1 MGDKMRIFAD
11 HEQAIKELL
20 RELKELGITVP
31 ISHMQDKWVKGDKN
45 FYTKELIGYSYKVSQ
60 ADKKLDE
67 MVRFLYPGEAG
78 DGVIDYCQKELS
90 DRLAGVARNPGEA
103 HKSRYSIWEE
113 FLEDQQKFSYT
124 YSERISDPALES
136 DQIKKVIEELTESPD
151 SRQAIVQIFNY
162 LYDDKNIGGKHRI
175 PCSLHYQF
183 LLRNKKLHGIYCM
196 RSNDLLT
203 HYVVDI
209 WLACQIQMHIAKMLS
224 RRLGEEVGVGSF
236 TYFGGSLHAYAKD
249 FPNFVF

>member
-1 MGDKMRIFAD
+1 MRIFSD
-11 HEQAIKELL
+11 HDQAIKELL

-31 ISHMQDKWVKGDKN
+31 LTHMQDKWVKGDKDY
-45 FYTKELIGYSYKVSQ
+45 YTRELIGYSYKVSQ

-67 MVRFLYPGEAG
+67 MVRFLYPGKEG
-78 DGVIDYCQKELS
+78 DDILEYCQLELQ
-90 DRLAGVARNPGEA
+90 DRLAGVAKNPGEA
-103 HKSRYSIWEE
+103 HKSRYSLWEE
-113 FLEDQQKFSYT
+113 FLEDKQKFSYT
-124 YSERISDPALES
+124 YSERIADPNLEIN
-136 DQIKKVIEELTESPD
+136 QVQKVIDELKESPD
-151 SRQAIVQIFNY
+151 SRQAVVQIFNY

-183 LLRNKKLHGIYCM
+183 LLRNKKLHGIYAM

-209 WLACQIQMHIAKMLS
+209 WLACKIQIHIAGQ
-224 RRLGEEVGVGSF
+224 LGVGVGSF

-249 FPNFVF
+249 FPRFVF

>member
-1 MGDKMRIFAD
+1 MARIFGNHYD
-11 HEQAIKELL
+11 AIRELL

-31 ISHMQDKWVKGDKN
+31 ITHYQDKWVKGDKD
-45 FYTKELIGYSYKVSQ
+45 FYTKELIGYSYVVSQ
-60 ADKKLDE
+60 ADQKLDE
-67 MVRFLYPGEAG
+67 MVRFLYPDKAGE
-78 DGVIDYCQKELS
+78 DVIEYCQLELN
-90 DRLAGVARNPGEA
+90 DRLAGVARNPGNA
-103 HKSRYSIWEE
+103 HKSRYSLWEE
-113 FLEDQQKFSYT
+113 FLEDKQKFSYT
-124 YSERISDPALES
+124 YSERIADSNLEK
-136 DQIKKVIEELTESPD
+136 DQIQKVIDELKESPD

-183 LLRNKKLHGIYCM
+183 LLRNKKLHSIYCM

-209 WLACQIQMHIAKMLS
+209 WIACKIQMYIAQKLN
-224 RRLGEEVGVGSF
+224 VGVGSF

-249 FPNFVF
+249 FPKFVF

>member
-1 MGDKMRIFAD
+1 MRIFAD

-31 ISHMQDKWVKGDKN
+31 ISHMQDKMVKGDKDY
-45 FYTKELIGYSYKVSQ
+45 YTRELIGYSYKVSQ

-67 MVRFLYPGEAG
+67 MVRFLYPDKEG
-78 DGVIDYCQKELS
+78 DDILNYCQLELQ
-90 DRLAGVARNPGEA
+90 DRIAGVARNPGDA
-103 HKSRYSIWEE
+103 HKSRYSLWEE
-113 FLEDQQKFSYT
+113 FLEDEQKFSYT
-124 YSERISDPALES
+124 YSERISDPALET
-136 DQIKKVIEELTESPD
+136 DQIQAVINELTVSPD

-209 WLACQIQMHIAKMLS
+209 WLACKIQMYIAEKLNC
-224 RRLGEEVGVGSF
+224 GVGSF
-236 TYFGGSLHAYAKD
+236 TYFGGSMHAYAKD
-249 FPNFVF
+249 FPRFVF

>member
-1 MGDKMRIFAD
+1 MRIFAD

-31 ISHMQDKWVKGDKN
+31 ITHMQDKWVKGDKG

-60 ADKKLDE
+60 ADLKLDE
-67 MVRFLYPGEAG
+67 MVSFLYKDRDAE
-78 DGVIDYCQKELS
+78 GVLNYCQLELQ
-90 DRLAGVARNPGEA
+90 DRLAGVAKNPGDA
-103 HKSRYSIWEE
+103 HKSRYSLWEE
-113 FLEDQQKFSYT
+113 FLEDKKKFAYT
-124 YSERISDPALES
+124 YSERIADPDLVR
-136 DQIKKVIEELTESPD
+136 DQISNVIEELKNSPD

-162 LYDDKNIGGKHRI
+162 LYDHKNIGGKHRI
-175 PCSLHYQF
+175 PCSMHYQF
-183 LLRNKKLHGIYCM
+183 LLRNKKLHGIYVM

-209 WLACQIQMHIAKMLS
+209 WLACKIQMHIAEQ
-224 RRLGEEVGVGSF
+224 LGVGVGSF

-249 FPNFVF
+249 FPAFVF